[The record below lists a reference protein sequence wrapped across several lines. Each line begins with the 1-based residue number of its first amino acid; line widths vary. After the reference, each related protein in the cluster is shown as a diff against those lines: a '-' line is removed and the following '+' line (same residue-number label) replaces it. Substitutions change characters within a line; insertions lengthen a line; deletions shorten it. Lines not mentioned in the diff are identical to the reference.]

1 MSGIEAVKKIV
12 ATEAEARKIV
22 EEAKARSQEILS
34 QASQDA
40 EKVRQEVLAEAQRQR
55 EELLATARE
64 SAEAE
69 ASKSDLKTTELLE
82 GFQKAFESRKDIA
95 IGKAVELVLRG

>member
-34 QASQDA
+34 QASRDG
-40 EKVRQEVLAEAQRQR
+40 ERVRQEVLGAAQTQR
-55 EELLATARE
+55 EELLAAARA

-69 ASKSDLKTTELLE
+69 ASKSDLETTELLE
-82 GFQKAFESRKDIA
+82 GFQKAFESRKDLA
-95 IGKAVELVLRG
+95 IDKAVELVLIG